1 MEELIE
7 LWNYLQPFV
16 VSFVATFGGLT
27 IAQVGSII
35 FSVLK
40 QRATTAKIAKETREA
55 CDQTIQQMEERLKE
69 MSEKTYEIVQENLEL
84 KKQITQANKIQYNLL
99 SKIDK
104 IDYANSPSARY
115 EIEK

>member
-1 MEELIE
+1 MA
-7 LWNYLQPFV
+7 Y
-16 VSFVATFGGLT
+16 
-27 IAQVGSII
+27 
-35 FSVLK
+35 SVNNNTVIYNQNK
-40 QRATTAKIAKETREA
+40 EKEIPNMRKSNKTTTAKIEKETREA

-69 MSEKTYEIVQENLEL
+69 MSEKTFEIVQENAEL
-84 KKQITQANKIQYNLL
+84 KKQITQSNKIQYNLL

>member
-27 IAQVGSII
+27 LAQVGSII

-69 MSEKTYEIVQENLEL
+69 MSEKTFEIVQENSEL
-84 KKQITQANKIQYNLL
+84 KKQITQSNKIQYNLL